1 MWLYCW
7 QSENG
12 FALQHQLTKIVEFV
26 HTLGPMWAN
35 HEQET
40 FTCYTDKLVVIFM
53 KDIAAWAVAKTGLL
67 IAYNAVLISEQEGA
81 VRTSSAL
88 CHSPFTTICLERVL
102 HKTFNHVKC
111 LFTIHILHL
120 IIMSFLEDG
129 LYTFFFFF
137 WYIPVR
143 GI

>member
-88 CHSPFTTICLERVL
+88 CHPPFTTMCFERVL
-102 HKTFNHVKC
+102 YKTFNHVNC
-111 LFTIHILHL
+111 LFTVHILHV
-120 IIMSFLEDG
+120 IRMSFLGDV
-129 LYTFFFFF
+129 LCTPFFFF
-137 WYIPVR
+137 WYIPIR